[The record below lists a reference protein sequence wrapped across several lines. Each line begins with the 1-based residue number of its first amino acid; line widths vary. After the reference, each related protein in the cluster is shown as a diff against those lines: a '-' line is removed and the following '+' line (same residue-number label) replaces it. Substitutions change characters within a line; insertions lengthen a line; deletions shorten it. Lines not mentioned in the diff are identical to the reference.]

1 MTTSNDWNQ
10 VRSNLLDTIWQ
21 LLTSW
26 DGTTEDALVITEK
39 NQDNIIQWQKINK
52 QVATNDFLSYTET
65 EKEKQADILRFQ
77 QMILTSIGNER
88 SVVVSQ
94 MKQINQKNKVRDN
107 YVSVKREP
115 LFVDKGL

>member
-1 MTTSNDWNQ
+1 MTKSYEWNEL
-10 VRSNLLDTIWQ
+10 RSNVLDTIWQ
-21 LLTSW
+21 LLISW
-26 DGTTEDALVITEK
+26 DGTTEEALKITEK
-39 NQDNIIQWQKINK
+39 NQENLIQWKEMHK
-52 QVATNDFLSYTET
+52 QVATNEFLPYTET
-65 EKEKQADILRFQ
+65 ENEKQADILRIQ

-88 SVVVSQ
+88 LVVMSQ